1 MSYRYLGYGITD
13 SNGEAKLEYDENG
26 NHLDHSITGTGAG
39 ELDIVASLDNPIG
52 SGSLVSEIYE
62 VWDYIVYDNGTSS
75 DHKDIWDI
83 SKCTLDRGE
92 EYSEITESEEYGFIR
107 TKQANAIPKDCIM
120 EFDYMNVDGAI
131 GNNMFGIYSSANQ
144 YITVI
149 NFLYLGNLSIGAWHH
164 IKIKIENGLMTV
176 TNTTNS
182 TVYTLNLTIPT
193 EKILFLFMT
202 TNQTTKAR
210 FKNFKAYPV

>member
-1 MSYRYLGYGITD
+1 MAKYRYMGYGTTD
-13 SNGEAKLEYDENG
+13 SNGIAKLDHDENG
-26 NHLDHSITGTGAG
+26 SAITHSYTGTGAG
-39 ELDIVASLDNPIG
+39 EIDVVASLDEEIVEG
-52 SGSLVSEIYE
+52 SIVSEIFE
-62 VWDYIVYDNGTSS
+62 VLDCSAYDTGINGTAN
-75 DHKDIWDI
+75 DIWDI
-83 SKCTLDRGE
+83 SNCTLTRGT
-92 EYSEITESEEYGFIR
+92 EYSEISETVEYGYIR

-149 NFLYLGNLSIGAWHH
+149 NFTYLGNLSIGAWHH

-176 TNTTNS
+176 TNTTNQ

-210 FKNFKAYPV
+210 FKNFKAY

>member
-1 MSYRYLGYGITD
+1 
-13 SNGEAKLEYDENG
+13 
-26 NHLDHSITGTGAG
+26 
-39 ELDIVASLDNPIG
+39 
-52 SGSLVSEIYE
+52 
-62 VWDYIVYDNGTSS
+62 
-75 DHKDIWDI
+75 
-83 SKCTLDRGE
+83 
-92 EYSEITESEEYGFIR
+92 
-107 TKQANAIPKDCIM
+107 M

-149 NFLYLGNLSIGAWHH
+149 NFAYLGNLSIGAWHH
-164 IKIKIENGLMTV
+164 IKIKIENGVMTV

-193 EKILFLFMT
+193 EKILFLFLT